1 MQEILVQLN
10 YNQDEPIRIHYFC
23 KPEDDEN

>member
-10 YNQDEPIRIHYFC
+10 YNHNDPIRIHYFS
-23 KPEDDEN
+23 KPEHDEK